1 MGVSI
6 REDLSMNAVT
16 QLESEEVRIFRD
28 MLGRFIDAE
37 IAPDYE
43 QWERD
48 EIIPRETWNKL
59 GEGGFLCADIPEEYG
74 GAGGDFAL
82 SMAINEEFSK
92 RGLVSV
98 GGGMTVHSDIVAH
111 YVLNHGSEEQK
122 QHYLPKMISGECV
135 GAIAMTEPGAGSDLQ
150 GVRTTA
156 KLARSRD
163 GADEWIINGSKTFIT
178 NGQHA
183 DVVITVARTD
193 PDAPGS
199 RGLSLFLV
207 DTDKAGFSRGR
218 NLEKLGMH
226 AADTS
231 ELFYEDVRVPA
242 DALLGELNKGFVALM
257 TELPRERLALAVGA
271 VAAMEGALEW
281 TVEYVKERQAFG
293 APLSKLQ
300 NTRFKLAEMQT
311 EYRLNRAFI
320 NECNELFSR
329 GELDAATASMAKFSS
344 TEAQCRVVD
353 GCLQMFG
360 GYGYMTEYPIA
371 RAYADARIQRIY
383 GGTSEIMRELIA
395 RDLLDN

>member
-1 MGVSI
+1 MDAITEFS
-6 REDLSMNAVT
+6 A
-16 QLESEEVRIFRD
+16 EEQQVLKD
-28 MLGRFIDAE
+28 MVARFIDSE
-37 IAPDYE
+37 IAVDYE

-48 EIIPRETWNKL
+48 EIMPRDIWRKL
-59 GEGGFLCADIPEEYG
+59 GGAGFLCADIPEQYG
-74 GAGGDFAL
+74 GPGGTFDM
-82 SMAINEEFSK
+82 SMLICEEFIRPGYGALGSN
-92 RGLVSV
+92 LS
-98 GGGMTVHSDIVAH
+98 VHSDIVAP

-122 QHYLPKMISGECV
+122 QNYLPKMANGECV

-156 KLARSRD
+156 KKD
-163 GADEWIINGSKTFIT
+163 GNDWVINGSKTFIT

-207 DTDKAGFSRGR
+207 DATTPGFSRGR
-218 NLEKLGMH
+218 NLEKLGLH

-231 ELFYEDVRVPA
+231 ELFYEDVRVPESA
-242 DALLGELNKGFVALM
+242 VLGELNRGFIILM
-257 TELPRERLALAVGA
+257 TELPRERLGLAAGA
-271 VAAMEGALEW
+271 VAAMEGALKM
-281 TVEYVKERQAFG
+281 TAEYVNERQAFG

-300 NTRFKLAEMQT
+300 NTRFRIAEMQT

-320 NECNELFSR
+320 NECIDKFSR
-329 GELDAATASMAKFSS
+329 GELDAATASMGKFAA

-353 GCLQMFG
+353 GCLQLFG
-360 GYGYMTEYPIA
+360 GYGYMREYPIS
-371 RAYADARIQRIY
+371 RMYADARVQRIY

-395 RDLLDN
+395 RDVLDR

>member
-1 MGVSI
+1 LGVSI